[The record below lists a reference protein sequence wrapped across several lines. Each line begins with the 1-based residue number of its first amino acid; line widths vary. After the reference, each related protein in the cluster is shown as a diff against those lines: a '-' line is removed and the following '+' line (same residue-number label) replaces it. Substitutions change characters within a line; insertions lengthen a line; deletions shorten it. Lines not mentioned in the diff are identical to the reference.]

1 MSDNRSILTYL
12 NNVESATLEE
22 LYNISDYSYYANWQ
36 KHFGQVMSRLVKQ
49 GKVVRIKK
57 GVFRIAKLGEGEIR
71 AKEEI
76 ENQIKL
82 F

>member
-1 MSDNRSILTYL
+1 MSILTYL
-12 NNVESATLEE
+12 NTVESATLEE
-22 LYNISDYSYYANWQ
+22 LYKVSDYSYYANWQ

-57 GVFRIAKLGEGEIR
+57 GVFRIAKHNEFKASSEV
-71 AKEEI
+71 EI

>member
-1 MSDNRSILTYL
+1 MDILTYL
-12 NNVESATLEE
+12 NSVESATLQE
-22 LYNISDYSYYANWQ
+22 LYHISDYNYYANWQ
-36 KHFGQVMSRLVKQ
+36 KHFGQAMSRLVKR
-49 GKVVRIKK
+49 GMVARVKK

>member
-1 MSDNRSILTYL
+1 MNILTYL
-12 NNVESATLEE
+12 NSVESATLEE
-22 LYNISDYSYYANWQ
+22 LYKVSDYSYYLNWQ

-57 GVFRIAKLGEGEIR
+57 GVFRIAKHNEIK
-71 AKEEI
+71 ASSEVEI

>member
-1 MSDNRSILTYL
+1 MDILTYL
-12 NNVESATLEE
+12 SQTESATLHE
-22 LYNISDYSYYANWQ
+22 LYNISDYSYYHNWQ

-49 GKVVRIKK
+49 GMVVRIKP
-57 GVFRIAKLGEGEIR
+57 GVLRIAKLGEGEIR

-76 ENQIKL
+76 KNQIKL

>member
-1 MSDNRSILTYL
+1 MNILTYL
-12 NNVESATLEE
+12 NTVESATLQE
-22 LYNISDYSYYANWQ
+22 LYDISDYNYYLNWQ

-57 GVFRIAKLGEGEIR
+57 GVFRIAKHNEFKVSSEV
-71 AKEEI
+71 EI

>member
-1 MSDNRSILTYL
+1 MNILTYL
-12 NNVESATLEE
+12 NSVESATLQE
-22 LYNISDYSYYANWQ
+22 LYDISDYNYYLNWQ

-57 GVFRIAKLGEGEIR
+57 RVFRIAKHNEFKISSEV
-71 AKEEI
+71 EI